1 VPALSTKVVDKVG
14 AGDSVLAI
22 ASMLSFINAPIEV
35 IGFLSNIVAANE
47 IEQLGHSKS
56 MTIVDLQKS
65 VKGLLG

>member
-1 VPALSTKVVDKVG
+1 
-14 AGDSVLAI
+14 LAI